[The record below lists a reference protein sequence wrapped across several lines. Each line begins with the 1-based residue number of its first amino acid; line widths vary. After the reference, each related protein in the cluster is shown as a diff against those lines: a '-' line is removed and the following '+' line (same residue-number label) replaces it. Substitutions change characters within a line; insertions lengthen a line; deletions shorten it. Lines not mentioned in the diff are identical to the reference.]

1 MVEVRVTARVSLR
14 VDEAGVESGDEVNP
28 SRSNHLSWKR
38 EHNSSG
44 RVAGSCLRRWVD
56 APREDLRSM
65 HHSESDLMRLTSGAV
80 VSYGTLAVCVYSVS
94 RHEMP

>member
-14 VDEAGVESGDEVNP
+14 IDEAGVESGDEVNP

-44 RVAGSCLRRWVD
+44 
-56 APREDLRSM
+56 LRSVL
-65 HHSESDLMRLTSGAV
+65 HSESDLMRLTSGAV
-80 VSYGTLAVCVYSVS
+80 VSYGTLAVCVLSEPS
-94 RHEMP
+94 